1 MQGGNRFLDFA
12 NEIMAR
18 HRGLGFGFEPASML
32 HLEDRQQGSLESVAS
47 SNNYV
52 TNLYHIQ
59 NIKEENYLFKQNL
72 SFLTQVLENKMY
84 KTLYPSVEKQIE
96 KLIREEMPQAE
107 IKIVHS
113 VSEQMLKLV
122 QQGGIE
128 TFEVIKE
135 KVLSE
140 YKETE
145 KTTLKEQERL
155 FRKIE
160 NIWNSSVYQQTVQ
173 NNYSGNTQSN
183 TKSIHQN
190 FTEEKNSTY
199 HQQLQQHVQIGENY
213 PVQQSQLIN
222 QSQFVQKSQLINQS
236 QFVQQNQLMNQ
247 SQFVQQNHQIQP
259 IEIVHLENQQTEV
272 FESQILNERTLN
284 ERQTVKENHYLKD
297 YETVK
302 DHHYL
307 KNNETIKESNYLK
320 EHEKVKENYHEKNRE
335 DNYKESVLERTLKI
349 IESQNQIIN
358 HVQNQHI
365 GNIGKI
371 YENIGTIS
379 ISGTH
384 PVYIQELPVMLQ
396 DTILQTIEHQLPQ
409 RVSVRQDHIHLEYP
423 TEETTQV
430 QQEIME
436 MLHSEIQRIPDV
448 PQIVKEVTEKHS
460 KAKSI
465 SEQILSRMENIINVH
480 DFETNSATNLVT
492 NSVTN
497 LVTNSVT
504 KTVTLNKLSHAILE
518 YAEEKTTSEQ
528 LQSNMLRILEDYQT
542 EVITVPGESSTRRI
556 YNNHAELVTIESIKN
571 NINHRMIQTIRNKGN
586 EPVLIQAMEPAAIVY
601 RSEEEQIPGQ
611 NEKTKQ
617 LEKQVNEVVKT
628 IKNVEQKTI
637 VQKEQLIEQQRKVVR
652 EVLKENSDVWAE
664 GKGAGYI
671 RNEVQQSVEEQIN
684 QSVNQIANRVY
695 RRLEDKLKS
704 ERGRRG
710 LI

>member
-32 HLEDRQQGSLESVAS
+32 HLEDQQQVPFESAAS

-107 IKIVHS
+107 TKIVHS

-122 QQGGIE
+122 QQGGVE
-128 TFEVIKE
+128 TFQTVKE

-160 NIWNSSVYQQTVQ
+160 NIWNSSIYQQTVQ
-173 NNYSGNTQSN
+173 NNYSGNIQNN

-199 HQQLQQHVQIGENY
+199 HQQLQQNVQIGENY
-213 PVQQSQLIN
+213 P
-222 QSQFVQKSQLINQS
+222 
-236 QFVQQNQLMNQ
+236 
-247 SQFVQQNHQIQP
+247 VQQNHQIQP
-259 IEIVHLENQQTEV
+259 IEIVHPENQQTEV

-284 ERQTVKENHYLKD
+284 EHETVKENH
-297 YETVK
+297 
-302 DHHYL
+302 
-307 KNNETIKESNYLK
+307 YLK

-335 DNYKESVLERTLKI
+335 DNYKESALERTLKI

-371 YENIGTIS
+371 YENIGTIN
-379 ISGTH
+379 ISETH

-396 DTILQTIEHQLPQ
+396 DTILQTTEHQLPQ
-409 RVSVRQDHIHLEYP
+409 RIQKTEQRISVRQDHIHLEYP

-436 MLHSEIQRIPDV
+436 MLHSEIQRIPEIPLV
-448 PQIVKEVTEKHS
+448 VKEVTEKHS

-465 SEQILSRMENIINVH
+465 SERILSRMENIINVH
-480 DFETNSATNLVT
+480 DFE
-492 NSVTN
+492 TN

-504 KTVTLNKLSHAILE
+504 KTVTLNKLSHVILE

-586 EPVLIQAMEPAAIVY
+586 VPVLIQVMESAAIVY
-601 RSEEEQIPGQ
+601 RSEEEQTPGQ

-652 EVLKENSDVWAE
+652 EVLKENSDVWTE

>member
-32 HLEDRQQGSLESVAS
+32 HLEDRQQGSLESAAS

-199 HQQLQQHVQIGENY
+199 HQQLQQNVQIGENY
-213 PVQQSQLIN
+213 P
-222 QSQFVQKSQLINQS
+222 
-236 QFVQQNQLMNQ
+236 VQQNQLMNQ
-247 SQFVQQNHQIQP
+247 SQFVQHDHQIQP

-284 ERQTVKENHYLKD
+284 ECQTVKENHYLKD

-302 DHHYL
+302 EHHYL

-371 YENIGTIS
+371 YENIDTIS
-379 ISGTH
+379 ILGTH

-436 MLHSEIQRIPDV
+436 MLHSEIQRIPDI

-586 EPVLIQAMEPAAIVY
+586 VPVLIQAMEPAAIVY

-664 GKGAGYI
+664 GKGVGYI

>member
-32 HLEDRQQGSLESVAS
+32 HLEDQQQGSLESAAS

-145 KTTLKEQERL
+145 KTTLKEQESL

-199 HQQLQQHVQIGENY
+199 HQQLQQNVQIGENY
-213 PVQQSQLIN
+213 PVQQSPLIN
-222 QSQFVQKSQLINQS
+222 QSQFVQH
-236 QFVQQNQLMNQ
+236 
-247 SQFVQQNHQIQP
+247 NHQIQP

-284 ERQTVKENHYLKD
+284 ERETVKENHYLK
-297 YETVK
+297 ER
-302 DHHYL
+302 
-307 KNNETIKESNYLK
+307 
-320 EHEKVKENYHEKNRE
+320 EKVKENYHEKNRE

-409 RVSVRQDHIHLEYP
+409 RISVRQDHIHLEYP

-436 MLHSEIQRIPDV
+436 MLHSEIQRIPDI

-480 DFETNSATNLVT
+480 DFETNSAINSATNL
-492 NSVTN
+492 VTN

-586 EPVLIQAMEPAAIVY
+586 VPVLIQAMEPAAIVY

>member
-32 HLEDRQQGSLESVAS
+32 HLEDQQQGSLESAAS

-145 KTTLKEQERL
+145 KTTLKEQESL

-173 NNYSGNTQSN
+173 NNYSGNKQSN

-199 HQQLQQHVQIGENY
+199 HQQLQQNVQIGENY
-213 PVQQSQLIN
+213 PVQQSPLIN
-222 QSQFVQKSQLINQS
+222 QSQFVQH
-236 QFVQQNQLMNQ
+236 
-247 SQFVQQNHQIQP
+247 NHQIQP

-284 ERQTVKENHYLKD
+284 ERETVKENHYLK
-297 YETVK
+297 ER
-302 DHHYL
+302 
-307 KNNETIKESNYLK
+307 
-320 EHEKVKENYHEKNRE
+320 EKVKENYHEKNRE

-409 RVSVRQDHIHLEYP
+409 RISVRQDHIHLEYP

-436 MLHSEIQRIPDV
+436 MLHSEIQRIPDI

-480 DFETNSATNLVT
+480 DFETNSAINSATNL
-492 NSVTN
+492 VTN

-586 EPVLIQAMEPAAIVY
+586 VPVLIQAMEPAAIVY

>member
-32 HLEDRQQGSLESVAS
+32 HLEDRQQESLESAAS

-128 TFEVIKE
+128 IFEVIKE

-199 HQQLQQHVQIGENY
+199 HQQLQQNVQIGENY
-213 PVQQSQLIN
+213 PVQHNQLI
-222 QSQFVQKSQLINQS
+222 
-236 QFVQQNQLMNQ
+236 NQ

-409 RVSVRQDHIHLEYP
+409 RISVRQDHIHLEYP

-480 DFETNSATNLVT
+480 DFETNSATNSATNLVT

-586 EPVLIQAMEPAAIVY
+586 VPVLIQAMEPAAIVY

>member
-32 HLEDRQQGSLESVAS
+32 HLEDQQQGSLESAAS

-59 NIKEENYLFKQNL
+59 IIKEENYLFKQNL

-160 NIWNSSVYQQTVQ
+160 NIWNSSVYQKTVQ

-199 HQQLQQHVQIGENY
+199 HQQLQQNVQIGENY
-213 PVQQSQLIN
+213 PVQQSQLI
-222 QSQFVQKSQLINQS
+222 
-236 QFVQQNQLMNQ
+236 NQ

-284 ERQTVKENHYLKD
+284 ERQTVKENH
-297 YETVK
+297 
-302 DHHYL
+302 
-307 KNNETIKESNYLK
+307 YLK

-460 KAKSI
+460 KAKSV

-480 DFETNSATNLVT
+480 DFETNSA
-492 NSVTN
+492 TN

-542 EVITVPGESSTRRI
+542 EVITVSGESSTRRI

-586 EPVLIQAMEPAAIVY
+586 VPVLIQAMEPAAIVY

-628 IKNVEQKTI
+628 IKNVEHKTI

-671 RNEVQQSVEEQIN
+671 RYEVQQSVEEQIN

>member
-12 NEIMAR
+12 NEIMER

-32 HLEDRQQGSLESVAS
+32 HLEDQQQGSLESAVS

-52 TNLYHIQ
+52 TNLYNIQ

-122 QQGGIE
+122 QQGGID

-199 HQQLQQHVQIGENY
+199 HQQLQQNVQIGENY
-213 PVQQSQLIN
+213 PVQHNQLI
-222 QSQFVQKSQLINQS
+222 
-236 QFVQQNQLMNQ
+236 NQ

-284 ERQTVKENHYLKD
+284 ERETVKENH
-297 YETVK
+297 
-302 DHHYL
+302 
-307 KNNETIKESNYLK
+307 YLK

-409 RVSVRQDHIHLEYP
+409 RISVRQDHIHLEYP

-460 KAKSI
+460 KAKSV

-480 DFETNSATNLVT
+480 DFETNS
-492 NSVTN
+492 VTN
-497 LVTNSVT
+497 LVTNLVT

-586 EPVLIQAMEPAAIVY
+586 VPVLIQAMEPAAIVY